1 MAAGANQLG
10 DYSGIGHDPLAAG
23 ETAQETVRDALPSE
37 DEVRSTSSDDSSES
51 ASSDAEPAAEVE
63 DAMPSVSADIPGPC
77 WMNKK
82 SKTVHKVGM
91 ADDTTFC
98 GRRTGAG
105 TFHYLK
111 EGTSTLNPRCTMCYR
126 ADLICS
132 RDAMASHLKEM
143 ADRKKR

>member
-98 GRRTGAG
+98 GR
-105 TFHYLK
+105 
-111 EGTSTLNPRCTMCYR
+111 CTMCYR